1 MLLFIDNGLK
11 QLISKKKIWKN
22 NSKNSKQD
30 VYILIV
36 ICYVYQKL
44 RKRLVLIFAI

>member
-11 QLISKKKIWKN
+11 QLISKKKNEK

>member
-11 QLISKKKIWKN
+11 QLISKKKLEK

>member
-11 QLISKKKIWKN
+11 QLISKKKLKK
-22 NSKNSKQD
+22 SKNSKQD

>member
-1 MLLFIDNGLK
+1 MLLFIDNGLE
-11 QLISKKKIWKN
+11 QLISKKKMKK

-36 ICYVYQKL
+36 ICNVYQKL